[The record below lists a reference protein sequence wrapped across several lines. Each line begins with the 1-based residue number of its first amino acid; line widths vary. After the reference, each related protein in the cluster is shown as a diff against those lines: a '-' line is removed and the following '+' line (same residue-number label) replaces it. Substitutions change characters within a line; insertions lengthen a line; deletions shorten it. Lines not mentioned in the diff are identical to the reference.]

1 MNRRAFLR
9 SCLCE
14 AQAAVSEVEGS
25 QAQAARELDAARF
38 PPQSACDHQV
48 DDEVEVILE
57 PEDDA
62 LPQAFDG
69 QDSFARD
76 LAHRRIV
83 GPDNEGTGDSGLFDH
98 TVDDVST

>member
-1 MNRRAFLR
+1 M
-9 SCLCE
+9 
-14 AQAAVSEVEGS
+14 
-25 QAQAARELDAARF
+25 
-38 PPQSACDHQV
+38 
-48 DDEVEVILE
+48 EVILE

-98 TVDDVST
+98 TVDDVIT